1 MKIHE
6 LLAEEQLDELSL
18 KGLGTGIGK
27 AIGAVPGAA
36 LQGAKNVWSG
46 VKQGWSS
53 GQQALKPDQTPT
65 QGTKK
70 AGFWNGYNDTVN
82 ASTSTSATNANSQ
95 QPQSNGQQNNQ
106 QQTTPASNQQQASAP
121 ANSQQPQSNGQQNN
135 QQQTTPANSQQPQSN
150 GQQNNQQQTTPAS
163 NQQQQGGQQV
173 AATPN
178 AKEKPAEAPAMKADE
193 IASELNDVWKK
204 ATANQGSMTSDGKV
218 KQQIVAMAKDAG
230 MSGMKIENKLFHSKF
245 LGIDL

>member
-46 VKQGWSS
+46 VKQGWGS

-121 ANSQQPQSNGQQNN
+121 ANSQQL
-135 QQQTTPANSQQPQSN
+135 QSN